1 MSLLEWA
8 FFLTGVAFLIQTY
21 RCSIKD
27 KRIRQLEFQRDTLAS
42 FVQVPLERLP
52 PMNEE
57 GLRRNELN
65 HDFSKNRFDH

>member
-1 MSLLEWA
+1 MSRFEVLFMASAILNM
-8 FFLTGVAFLIQTY
+8 IQTY
-21 RCSIKD
+21 RCSLKD

-65 HDFSKNRFDH
+65 HDFSKNRFDA